1 MPIYEYSCR
10 ECGEEFEKLMRM
22 GASPPP
28 CPACRSAEVRKLV
41 SASSFVLKGSGWYR
55 DSYGLK
61 PSNGKESTSAESSG
75 SKPVSTSTPADTK
88 SESKAA

>member
-1 MPIYEYSCR
+1 M
-10 ECGEEFEKLMRM
+10 
-22 GASPPP
+22 
-28 CPACRSAEVRKLV
+28 RKLV

-61 PSNGKESTSAESSG
+61 PSNGKTSKPADSGG
-75 SKPVSTSTPADTK
+75 SKPVNSSKPTDTK